1 MGVLASTVGPYMTE
15 ALASA
20 IVMASTYTTVLRVLQ
35 AVGFAVWGAY
45 FIVNARDVA
54 TRPKKRSQL
63 YQPGRARWYRRLG
76 ALLLAVAAG
85 NLGLLATGE

>member
-1 MGVLASTVGPYMTE
+1 MTE

-35 AVGFAVWGAY
+35 ALGFAVWGAY
-45 FIVNARDVA
+45 FLINARDSA
-54 TRPKKRSQL
+54 TRPKKRSEF
-63 YQPGRARWYRRLG
+63 YQPGRARRYRWLG
-76 ALLLAVAAG
+76 GLLLAVAAG